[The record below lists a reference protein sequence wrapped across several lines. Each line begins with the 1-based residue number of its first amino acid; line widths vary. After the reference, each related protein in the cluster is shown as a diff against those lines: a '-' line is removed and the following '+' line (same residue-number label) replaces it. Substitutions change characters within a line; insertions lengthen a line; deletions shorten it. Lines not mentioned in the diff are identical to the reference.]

1 MVIYALADLSVMCV
15 LPKMFPSPI
24 TRGINPVAMLAS
36 ANKHFWRRRRECK
49 LSREAKERQQ

>member
-24 TRGINPVAMLAS
+24 TRGINPVATLAS
-36 ANKHFWRRRRECK
+36 ANKHF
-49 LSREAKERQQ
+49 